1 MLAGTS
7 NGTKAQYKEGSG
19 FFLHQSAAYPGSDQA
34 SSVAEKR
41 RRELAFVGVD
51 ESTGGQLQLRSMN
64 TMCMVADPA
73 AAARSSSSGTV
84 TTTTSPG
91 VAGPT
96 AMAGLGFAMNLV

>member
-7 NGTKAQYKEGSG
+7 NATKAQYKEGSG
-19 FFLHQSAAYPGSDQA
+19 FFLHQSAAYPGNDQA

-41 RRELAFVGVD
+41 RLELAFVGVD